1 MFSDDKLNNHKNE
14 FNFTPDIESKLN
26 LYSES
31 NLLQI
36 VITVELNS

>member
-14 FNFTPDIESKLN
+14 FNFTPRYRKQIGFI
-26 LYSES
+26 YS

-36 VITVELNS
+36 VITVELYI